1 MNREMNHQELEA
13 KRKVLQRKRMNWSFR
28 IAGILLVIALVV
40 LGTIDYRANATAA
53 RQQEAKRALK
63 AKQFQA
69 AKVLANTGFV
79 NLDTVMKLAGYQ
91 VGTTENPKQLKYLK
105 SEHGVNEDIVF
116 DQATG
121 QAHKGPFNY
130 EIKDKIKQEN
140 GAYYMQ
146 TDALAPIINKVIT
159 ANYGQPTVADI
170 SHTTTSWRSQSV
182 IAHAGGALRKDGK
195 TLSYTNSYDAMV
207 QSYNLGYRTIELD
220 MCLTSDGKLA
230 LVHDWQD
237 AGYAKAPTAAEWM
250 KDGVRN
256 PQDGIHYQ
264 PMLLDD
270 VFKLMEMNKD
280 LYIITDSKSFEYTNA
295 QIKEQFRDM
304 VDAAKQYSPDVLDRV
319 IPQIYNEQMY
329 PVMTSV
335 HKFPSV
341 IYTLYRSKDL
351 EWQVVD
357 FVKAHPEIN
366 TVTVPKARLDK
377 YLYSLVKNNVVVYT
391 HTIDDINQLKALH
404 SNGVRG
410 FYSNDIT
417 PQAYN
422 SIFAGS

>member
-1 MNREMNHQELEA
+1 METNRKA
-13 KRKVLQRKRMNWSFR
+13 VQRNRMNWSFR
-28 IAGILLVIALVV
+28 IAGVFLVIALVV

-53 RQQEAKRALK
+53 RQQEAKQALK
-63 AKQFQA
+63 VKQFKI
-69 AKVLANTGFV
+69 AKTLANTGYV
-79 NLDTVMKLAGYQ
+79 NLDAVMKLAGYQ
-91 VGTTENPKQLKYLK
+91 VGTDDKQNQLKYLK
-105 SEHGVNEDIVF
+105 TEHGVNEDITF
-116 DQATG
+116 DQVAG

-130 EIKDKIKQEN
+130 NIKDKIKQVD
-140 GAYYMQ
+140 GAHYMQ
-146 TDALAPIINKVIT
+146 ADALAPIINKVIT

-170 SHTTTSWRSQSV
+170 SHTNTSWRSQSV
-182 IAHAGGALRKDGK
+182 IAHAGGALRKDGH
-195 TLSYTNSYDAMV
+195 TISYTNSYDAMV

-237 AGYAKAPTAAEWM
+237 AGYATAPTAAEWM

-256 PQDGIHYQ
+256 PKDGIHYQ
-264 PMLLDD
+264 PMMLDD
-270 VFKLMEMNKD
+270 VYKLMEMNKD

-304 VDAAKQYSPDVLDRV
+304 VDAAKNYSPDVLDRI

-341 IYTLYRSKDL
+341 IYTLYRSKDV

-366 TVTVPKARLDK
+366 TVTVPKARLNK
-377 YLYSLVKNNVVVYT
+377 YLYSLTEHNIVVYT
-391 HTIDDINQLKALH
+391 HTVDNMDQLKALH

-422 SIFAGS
+422 SQFGA